1 MKIPEAV
8 NWRPT
13 GRTLGSGGQGTVQV
27 VTSRNG
33 PNDKLYAL
41 KALRNTDSPQAL
53 ARFRREIEVVRHL
66 NHPAIVPVVDYSR
79 EDDGFQYYVM
89 DFYEEAKPLHHLID
103 SSSNPYHG
111 NVLKSLDLFEQIVSA
126 VAACESA
133 DPKIVHRDIKPNN
146 ILVLPDKTIRLIDF
160 GICQVDDGLTLTLT
174 DENVGPRYYISP
186 ECESGNDAEI
196 GTHSDLYSAAKVL
209 WSAITSR
216 RAFPRERPVFRNFS
230 METIFPEQHETWHLE
245 TIYEKTIRAN
255 PSDRFSSTSD
265 LLAEI
270 YELRILIHRGFPPL
284 KDVGRRCPSC
294 GRGSVG
300 EFRQGYLVFGSSS
313 PPGVQARMCSN
324 CGFCFV
330 RNVDIPMERIE
341 HLDGLN

>member
-1 MKIPEAV
+1 M
-8 NWRPT
+8 
-13 GRTLGSGGQGTVQV
+13 QV
-27 VTSRNG
+27 VTAQNG

-53 ARFRREIEVVRHL
+53 ARFRREIEGVRHL

-89 DFYEEAKPLHHLID
+89 DFYEEAKPLHDVIG
-103 SSSNPYHG
+103 SASNPYHG
-111 NVLKSLDLFEQIVSA
+111 NVLKSLDLLEQIVSA

-160 GICQVDDGLTLTLT
+160 GICQIDDSSTLTLT

-186 ECESGNDAEI
+186 ECEMGNVAEI

-209 WSAITSR
+209 WSAITSKQ
-216 RAFPRERPVFRNFS
+216 AFPREQAVFRNLS
-230 METIFPEQHETWHLE
+230 METIFPEQPETWHLE
-245 TIYEKTIRAN
+245 TIFEKTIRAN
-255 PSDRFSSTSD
+255 PTDRFSSTSD

-284 KDVGRRCPSC
+284 KDVGSRCPSC
-294 GRGSVG
+294 GRRSIG
-300 EFRQGYLVFGSSS
+300 EFRQSYLVFGNSS
-313 PPGVQARMCSN
+313 PPGVRSAMCSN
-324 CGFCFV
+324 CGFGFV
-330 RNVDIPMERIE
+330 RNVDILMERVE
-341 HLDGLN
+341 HLSGLN